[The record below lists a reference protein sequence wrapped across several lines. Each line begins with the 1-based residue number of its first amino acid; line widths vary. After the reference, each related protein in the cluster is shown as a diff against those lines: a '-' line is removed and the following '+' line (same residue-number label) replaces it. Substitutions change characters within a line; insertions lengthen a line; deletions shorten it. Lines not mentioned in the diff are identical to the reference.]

1 MRIRLTRR
9 QNLRFLWALVI
20 IGIAA
25 LAFCA
30 AYMVNGKI
38 WEKLVWQILILVVI
52 AGDMVEIGLVRIIHP
67 PLPEAR
73 TLTDEEQ
80 LRSIRGGDEKHT
92 QWRNK

>member
-9 QNLRFLWALVI
+9 QNLRFLWTLVI

-30 AYMVNGKI
+30 VYMVNGKI
-38 WEKLVWQILILVVI
+38 WEKLVWHILVLVVI

-67 PLPEAR
+67 SLPKVIV
-73 TLTDEEQ
+73 LTDEEQ
-80 LRSIRGGDEKHT
+80 LRSIRGDGYTKGDES
-92 QWRNK
+92 